1 MSTGHDR
8 NAVYGVLYGPNDQSV
23 DWLRAGEALSSAWL
37 TAVELGVS
45 VLPLSAAVEVAGT
58 RQSVRRLVADLG
70 HPYLVLR
77 LGMLDTDDPGPP
89 HAPRL
94 PAQQRIDRPTP
105 KASRPGPAEDDR
117 PSGPKGGGRHDPA
130 SPPTPR

>member
-1 MSTGHDR
+1 M
-8 NAVYGVLYGPNDQSV
+8 LYGPNDQPV

-70 HPYLVLR
+70 HPYLVVR
-77 LGMLDTDDPGPP
+77 LGMLDTDDAGPL

-94 PAQQRIDRPTP
+94 PAQQSIDRPPP
-105 KASRPGPAEDDR
+105 KAPSPGPAEGD
-117 PSGPKGGGRHDPA
+117 SSSTPKGRGRHDPT